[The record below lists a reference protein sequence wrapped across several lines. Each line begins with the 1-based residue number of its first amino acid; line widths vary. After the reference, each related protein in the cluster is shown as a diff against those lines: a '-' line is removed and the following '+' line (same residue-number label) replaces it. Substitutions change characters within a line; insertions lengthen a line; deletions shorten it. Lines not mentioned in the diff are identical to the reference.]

1 MPFNFVS
8 RSAATIG
15 IALSILACSDAN
27 GPADKLTREELSGSY
42 VAKVPATGG
51 AAFGTLVLSTTQNGV
66 TVDHVAQGAEIRLAL
81 ASNGATSGSLH
92 VPNVELGD
100 SKEPVTFDANLAGTW
115 SLDGN
120 TITLSHDA
128 DTFLRDMPLTVK
140 GDRLEGDRTFGG
152 VRVRLSLV
160 RQ

>member
-27 GPADKLTREELSGSY
+27 GPEGLTKEELSGSY
-42 VAKVPATGG
+42 VATVPVSGG
-51 AAFGTLVLSTTQNGV
+51 AAFGTLVLTTTQNGV
-66 TVDHVAQGAEIRLAL
+66 SVDYAAQGAEIRLAL
-81 ASNGATSGSLH
+81 AIDGTTSGSLH
-92 VPNVELGD
+92 IPNVQLDD
-100 SKEPVTFDANLAGTW
+100 SEDPVTFDANLAGTW
-115 SLDGN
+115 SLVGN
-120 TITLSHDA
+120 TVTLSHGA

-140 GDRLEGDRTFGG
+140 GNRLEGDRTFGD